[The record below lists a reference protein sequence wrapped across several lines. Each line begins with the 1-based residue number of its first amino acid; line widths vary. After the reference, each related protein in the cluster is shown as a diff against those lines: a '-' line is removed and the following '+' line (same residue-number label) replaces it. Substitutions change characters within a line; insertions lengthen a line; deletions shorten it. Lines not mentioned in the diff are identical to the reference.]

1 MVPLGWTTAAH
12 ATRARKRRLRKIQHI
27 HRVLSSSSSANMV
40 RESRPK
46 HRVACIVFMAG
57 REISKGASP
66 WTTAALIVPR
76 RPPIPTGSAKL
87 TSDTSQSPLP
97 NLNKT
102 LTPRFGTRWDVHLR
116 PNVLELI
123 QRRSTNGWC
132 GRIHCSG
139 FHSWWQH
146 QENFLGNCMTALR
159 FIRLQSLNHG
169 GLIAHRCHKAQFWQL
184 SWHCLQPVNL
194 SPRQGLKSLCYIA
207 GSTFF
212 AFEACWLGCGRIGRC
227 GITRLATFSSPVSSS
242 AASIAFGSLLEFLHL
257 DSERPLGFLG
267 FSETTRSLQ
276 FG

>member
-1 MVPLGWTTAAH
+1 MACYRFTCAFSDLSCFLVMPPALRLLWSRLTSWLNPFSFTMGRTTEWSWVLTDIYPGLQTVPLGWTTAAH

-57 REISKGASP
+57 REISKGESP
-66 WTTAALIVPR
+66 WTTAALIVPWQ
-76 RPPIPTGSAKL
+76 PPIPTGSAKL

-132 GRIHCSG
+132 GRIHCPG

-146 QENFLGNCMTALR
+146 QENFLGKCMTALR

-169 GLIAHRCHKAQFWQL
+169 GLIAHRCTKR
-184 SWHCLQPVNL
+184 SSDN
-194 SPRQGLKSLCYIA
+194 SA
-207 GSTFF
+207 GTVSNRLISVPGRDSKVF
-212 AFEACWLGCGRIGRC
+212 A
-227 GITRLATFSSPVSSS
+227 T
-242 AASIAFGSLLEFLHL
+242 
-257 DSERPLGFLG
+257 
-267 FSETTRSLQ
+267 
-276 FG
+276 